1 MQVKKRSEQVQKTLS
16 NLPVSPG
23 VYQFFDK
30 DDKIIYVGKAKV
42 LKNRVSSYFNKNKY
56 ENAKTAV
63 LVRKIERIEY
73 IVVETEFDALLLE
86 NTLIKKHQPRY
97 NVMLRDDKTYPWIC
111 IKKERFPRVF
121 STRTVIK
128 DGSEYFGPYPSVK
141 MMRALLE
148 LINKLYKTRT
158 CNYQLSEQN
167 IESGKFRL
175 CLEYHIGNCLGP
187 CEAKQTEEDYQ
198 QSVKE
203 IRDILR
209 GNLGSLIRTM
219 TTEMMSLA
227 ANLEFEKAQ
236 EIKSRVDALENFQS
250 RSTVVN
256 PNIHN
261 VDVFSVISDVNAG
274 YVNFMKINNGAVVQS
289 QTIELKKKLDE
300 TDEELL
306 LMGIFELR
314 QKFSS
319 MSREIYSSLKVDV
332 DIPDVKITI
341 PKIGDKRKLIEF
353 SVRNAKY
360 YMRERHKDME
370 KTDPERHS
378 NRILEQIKKDLKL
391 LELPT
396 HIECFDNSNFQGAFP
411 VAACVVFKNAKPSKK
426 DYRHFNIKTVVG
438 PDDFASMEEVVYRR
452 YSRLVKEGES
462 LPQLIVIDGG
472 KGQLGAALKALERLG
487 LRGKINIIGIAKK
500 LEEIFFPGDSIPIY
514 LDKRSESLK
523 VIQQLR
529 NEAHRFGITFHRDK
543 RSKAFTKSELH
554 EIKGIGEATVSELL
568 KRFKSVKRVKEA
580 SEETLADVIGFSKA
594 KLIKKYFEEES

>member
-209 GNLGSLIRTM
+209 GNLGSLIKTM

-554 EIKGIGEATVSELL
+554 DIKGIGEATVSELL